1 MYKWTRTYE
10 DFDGNTRTED
20 FYFHLTKAEIVDWN
34 FSVSGGMEKVIKSI
48 MDAKDMPRLI
58 ALFKELIDRSYGEKS
73 LDGREFVKDEALL
86 KKFKQTNAYS
96 DLYMEL
102 ATSDDAGA
110 AFIQGILPKDLK
122 GSVDMNKIKAE
133 TAARFGGVP
142 QT

>member
-10 DFDGNTRTED
+10 DFDGNMRTED

-34 FSVSGGMEKVIKSI
+34 YSVAGGMEKVIKSI

-73 LDGREFVKDEALL
+73 LDGREFVKNEALL
-86 KKFKQTNAYS
+86 TKFKQTNAYS

-110 AFIQGILPKDLK
+110 AFIQGILPKDLR
-122 GSVDMNKIKAE
+122 GSIDMDKVRAE
-133 TAARFGGVP
+133 TQARFGAA
-142 QT
+142 TT

>member
-10 DFDGNTRTED
+10 DFDGNMRTED

-34 FSVSGGMEKVIKSI
+34 YSVAGGMEKVIKSI

-73 LDGREFVKDEALL
+73 FDGREFVKNEALL
-86 KKFKQTNAYS
+86 TKFKQTNAYS

-122 GSVDMNKIKAE
+122 GSIDMDKIRAE
-133 TAARFGGVP
+133 TQARFGSA
-142 QT
+142 TT

>member
-10 DFDGNTRTED
+10 DFDGNMRTED

-34 FSVSGGMEKVIKSI
+34 YSVAGGMEKVIKSI

-73 LDGREFVKDEALL
+73 LDGREFVKNEALL
-86 KKFKQTNAYS
+86 TKFKQTNAYS

-122 GSVDMNKIKAE
+122 GAVDMDKIRAE
-133 TAARFGGVP
+133 TLGRFGAAS
-142 QT
+142 T